1 MKRGPPARK
10 LTIYTLLF
18 LGPILNKFILSE
30 NKSEF
35 PIITSHIQSN
45 DCNATKMSL
54 QTLGKRGKVLDVP
67 NQELWPYL
75 QFEGDVEQ
83 SMAIF
88 QGLLSMKSRGQ
99 GWKSRRETCGTL
111 LLNVQPK
118 HHACK
123 SQALL
128 VNSSGLI
135 LKWSQWGGE
144 EVVSQPSLKSKPSK
158 TSSQVR
164 IYEYSRFSLHDV

>member
-67 NQELWPYL
+67 N
-75 QFEGDVEQ
+75 
-83 SMAIF
+83 
-88 QGLLSMKSRGQ
+88 
-99 GWKSRRETCGTL
+99 
-111 LLNVQPK
+111 
-118 HHACK
+118 
-123 SQALL
+123 
-128 VNSSGLI
+128 
-135 LKWSQWGGE
+135 
-144 EVVSQPSLKSKPSK
+144 
-158 TSSQVR
+158 
-164 IYEYSRFSLHDV
+164 